1 MKPHLERTRFG
12 WASLDRTRFV
22 WASNIMTHTHSHLY
36 ACMCQQHMSQHMTPH
51 NHNCCVVLYR
61 TESPGDESHDL
72 CFSWKPAARSRGPR
86 LSAWLVVRS
95 PRPAHGAWNHI
106 RPIVKPIVARHRL
119 LLHGAP
125 MQFATCNS
133 KLFALAARVFAG
145 EPSPLTSCI

>member
-1 MKPHLERTRFG
+1 MKPHLERALFG

-36 ACMCQQHMSQHMTPH
+36 ACMCQHHMSQHMTPH
-51 NHNCCVVLYR
+51 NHNCCVVLYT

-119 LLHGAP
+119 PCSLPRVTQSCLHLLLELSQESTQLP
-125 MQFATCNS
+125 
-133 KLFALAARVFAG
+133 
-145 EPSPLTSCI
+145 TSCI